1 MKQMELQL
9 SVEDSHANHSVKL
22 GKEKAQTTTDISGTK
37 LLESLPKRNQGGLLE
52 KMLTDLLTSKTA
64 WYSDRCKMTWKKR
77 VSKSNV
83 LLFQLQA
90 SVLGI
95 KGKESGS
102 SEKMYPTPTTQEIEH
117 PNMVL
122 NDKGTRRMTK
132 DGKDSHSLNLADTVK
147 MYPTPSASCQM
158 DVVAPPDTVNQ
169 NSKGWSVTRLKTGTK
184 FGAKLND
191 VINKLDHEG
200 MYPTPLSRDW
210 KDMGHNPLT
219 CKSPRRDKT
228 IPTEVLKDNIH
239 GGKLNPN
246 FVEFLMGY
254 PTNWT
259 KIEPIE

>member
-1 MKQMELQL
+1 
-9 SVEDSHANHSVKL
+9 
-22 GKEKAQTTTDISGTK
+22 
-37 LLESLPKRNQGGLLE
+37 
-52 KMLTDLLTSKTA
+52 
-64 WYSDRCKMTWKKR
+64 
-77 VSKSNV
+77 
-83 LLFQLQA
+83 
-90 SVLGI
+90 
-95 KGKESGS
+95 
-102 SEKMYPTPTTQEIEH
+102 
-117 PNMVL
+117 
-122 NDKGTRRMTK
+122 MTK
-132 DGKDSHSLNLADTVK
+132 DGNDSHSLNLADTVK

-191 VINKLDHEG
+191 VINKLDYEG

-219 CKSPRRDKT
+219 CKSPRRDKSV
-228 IPTEVLKDNIH
+228 PSVALKDNIH

>member
-1 MKQMELQL
+1 
-9 SVEDSHANHSVKL
+9 
-22 GKEKAQTTTDISGTK
+22 
-37 LLESLPKRNQGGLLE
+37 
-52 KMLTDLLTSKTA
+52 
-64 WYSDRCKMTWKKR
+64 
-77 VSKSNV
+77 
-83 LLFQLQA
+83 
-90 SVLGI
+90 
-95 KGKESGS
+95 
-102 SEKMYPTPTTQEIEH
+102 MYPTPTTQEIEH

-158 DVVAPPDTVNQ
+158 DVVAPPDSVQKNK
-169 NSKGWSVTRLKTGTK
+169 SGWSVTRKNTKTK

-219 CKSPRRDKT
+219 CKSPRRDKSV
-228 IPTEVLKDNIH
+228 PTEVLQNNIH

>member
-83 LLFQLQA
+83 LLFQVQA
-90 SVLGI
+90 SVLGTNE
-95 KGKESGS
+95 KESGS

-200 MYPTPLSRDW
+200 MYPTPL
-210 KDMGHNPLT
+210 LT